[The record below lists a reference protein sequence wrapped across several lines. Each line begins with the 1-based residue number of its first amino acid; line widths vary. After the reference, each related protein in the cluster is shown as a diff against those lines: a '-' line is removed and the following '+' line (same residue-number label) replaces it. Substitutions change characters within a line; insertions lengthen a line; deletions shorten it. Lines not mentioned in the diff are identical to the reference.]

1 MKNIILILF
10 LLFGANN
17 LLPILSVDIYAM
29 SLDDEEE
36 DKEDV
41 QDLLDEAKKAS
52 KNESFNKA
60 NELLKKAKQYST
72 DLVDVKN
79 TQSLVDTKKQQRDA
93 RLEKQRQEKA
103 RQAREAREARLQA
116 QREKYN
122 NSHNYGLPKDKCYRT
137 NSNFALYEYCTT
149 GSCAGFY
156 TNNAL
161 YQLCEYNNANG
172 FYGSSKNANISLYLT
187 NGGSLSNGSGYDYFS
202 GDVANQSGRHNES
215 FQTRKNFI
223 LYLMNGMVLV
233 KY

>member
-72 DLVDVKN
+72 SLEDVKN
-79 TQSLVDTKKQQRDA
+79 T
-93 RLEKQRQEKA
+93 
-103 RQAREAREARLQA
+103 
-116 QREKYN
+116 
-122 NSHNYGLPKDKCYRT
+122 
-137 NSNFALYEYCTT
+137 
-149 GSCAGFY
+149 
-156 TNNAL
+156 
-161 YQLCEYNNANG
+161 
-172 FYGSSKNANISLYLT
+172 
-187 NGGSLSNGSGYDYFS
+187 
-202 GDVANQSGRHNES
+202 
-215 FQTRKNFI
+215 
-223 LYLMNGMVLV
+223 
-233 KY
+233 